1 MYCCP
6 RPASIQEVVLVQCD
20 EECEGSEEIAGSW
33 LPHLP
38 EGYQKAVV
46 LHTAEYAAMRLCR
59 FHGVVGGS
67 SVIKPISPGHPA
79 QTYK

>member
-1 MYCCP
+1 MK
-6 RPASIQEVVLVQCD
+6 LF
-20 EECEGSEEIAGSW
+20 
-33 LPHLP
+33 
-38 EGYQKAVV
+38 YQKAVV

-59 FHGVVGGS
+59 FDGVLEGS

>member
-1 MYCCP
+1 MLLGGAACQWHVWCGN
-6 RPASIQEVVLVQCD
+6 ED
-20 EECEGSEEIAGSW
+20 
-33 LPHLP
+33 
-38 EGYQKAVV
+38 GYQKAVV